1 MRHIH
6 GVAILAIAAWGG
18 GVGAVGAQPPGGM
31 MGGRHDSTTMKS
43 MQAIHELLMRHD
55 RIDRTVTELPDG
67 VRTLTESDD
76 PALALRIREHV
87 AQMYRL
93 LAAGRDP
100 GLPHT
105 TDVLRG
111 LFRNRERI
119 RTTMDTTP
127 KGIVVV
133 QTSSDSA
140 VAALLRQHAAEVTE
154 MVRGGMEA
162 LHHRMMH
169 GSAGAMPMGVPD
181 SAFRAMQE
189 RGRSVM
195 GVDQYTSTHRFD
207 ILPDG
212 GRIELQRNE
221 PDSAGVAQI
230 RAHLLAIAAAFAS
243 GDFGAPAMVHLQRVP
258 GADVMTDLRHAIRYS
273 YSELPLGGQVRI
285 ETRDAVALKAI
296 HTFLEFQRREHKAG
310 GAGGRHKHPG

>member
-1 MRHIH
+1 MRHIQR
-6 GVAILAIAAWGG
+6 VAILAIAAWAGSA
-18 GVGAVGAQPPGGM
+18 GAVGAQPPGGM

-43 MQAIHELLMRHD
+43 MPAIHELLMRHD
-55 RIDRTVTELPDG
+55 RIQRTVTDLPDG

-87 AQMYRL
+87 AEMYRL

-119 RTTMDTTP
+119 RTAMDTTP
-127 KGIVVV
+127 KGILVV
-133 QTSSDSA
+133 QTSSDTA

-169 GSAGAMPMGVPD
+169 GSAGAMPMGVQD
-181 SAFRAMQE
+181 TAFRALQE

-230 RAHLLAIAAAFAS
+230 RAHLRQIAAAFGS

-258 GADVMTDLRHAIRYS
+258 GAAVMTAHRDAIRYTFG
-273 YSELPLGGQVRI
+273 ELPRGGEVRMV
-285 ETRDAVALKAI
+285 TRDPVARKAI
-296 HTFLEFQRREHKAG
+296 HEFLEFQRREHKATD
-310 GAGGRHKHPG
+310 RKSVV